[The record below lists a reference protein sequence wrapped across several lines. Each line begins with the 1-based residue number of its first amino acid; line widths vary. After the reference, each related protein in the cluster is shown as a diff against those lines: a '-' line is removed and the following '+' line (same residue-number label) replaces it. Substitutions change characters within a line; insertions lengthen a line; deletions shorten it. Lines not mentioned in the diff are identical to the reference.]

1 MEPTAFVVASIA
13 LLATP
18 GPTNTLLATSGAAIG
33 VRRSMSLLAA
43 ELCGYGIAI
52 TLLRVLVGPVV
63 AAIPAF
69 EILLRTTVVLY
80 LLYLAAKLWLH
91 GAAEISG
98 SNPVTISRVFVTTLL
113 NPKGIIFAFT
123 ILPQG
128 IDLLLLC
135 PWLAALA
142 VQIFAIGSAWIV
154 TGAWLRRGLR
164 GLISP
169 NIGYRASAIALMLLA
184 GIVSA
189 HAFK

>member
-1 MEPTAFVVASIA
+1 MEPTAFVVASVA

-33 VRRSMSLLAA
+33 VRRSIPLLAG
-43 ELCGYGIAI
+43 ELCGYMAAI
-52 TLLRVLVGPVV
+52 TLLRVLVGPIV

-69 EILLRTTVVLY
+69 EILLRIAVVSY
-80 LLYLAAKLWLH
+80 LLYLSAKLWLH

-98 SNPVTISRVFVTTLL
+98 SGPVTISLVFVTTLL

-123 ILPQG
+123 LLPQG

-142 VQIFAIGSAWIV
+142 VQITAIGSAWIV

-164 GLISP
+164 GVIPPS
-169 NIGYRASAIALMLLA
+169 IGYRASSIALILLA